1 MLDTYV
7 ENSKDEI
14 IKNTQNLIKIPSID
28 SPCINKLHP
37 FGENCNEALEYMLK
51 LGSSLGFRTK
61 NIDGYC
67 GYIEFGKGDELV
79 GILGHL
85 DVVPVD
91 NNWTYPPFCGK
102 IFNNV
107 IYGRGAIDDKGPV
120 ISCLY
125 AMKAVMDNYDVSKR
139 VRLILGL
146 NEEKD
151 WRCIEYYKLH
161 EEIPTIGFSPDADFP
176 CIYAEK
182 AVLNCELTFPYF
194 NSDKKIIIENIDC
207 DNNPLNVVPKYCSVI
222 VNINSNKIF
231 MNEFIGIIKNF
242 INLYGFEI
250 DIYKID
256 ETHLKLTSYGIS
268 AHSAHPDL
276 GKNAISPLI
285 IVLSDIF
292 NFYNI
297 NIDLFDFFKFYI
309 GNDFDGKNLG
319 INFSDESGILTLNV
333 GNFKIHNNL
342 LKIGLNLRIPI
353 NTSIKK
359 ICDIILKSLSLYS
372 NINLNVLSSKDAL
385 YLPKDNKLVKTLC
398 EIYNNTT
405 NSNAKP
411 IAIGGLTYARAFK
424 NCISFGAN
432 FPGNKDMCHQA
443 DEFISIDNLILSC
456 KIYANAIYELSK

>member
-1 MLDTYV
+1 MLDTYI